1 MLGARAIR
9 PTEFH
14 DNMARTRAIDFA
26 EKQHA
31 ILVAAAAVFARQ
43 GMEKASMAQIALRAQ
58 VSKALLYHYY
68 PGKDALIFGIVHT
81 HLTELEAAV
90 STADDGA
97 LSPPARLEALV
108 WAVLDNYRDADDAHT
123 VQLNGTSALCAEQKD
138 AIRAV
143 ERKIVKRFSD
153 ALAAIN
159 PRLRSSERPL
169 LMPVTMSLFGMLNWV
184 YMWFREGGAVTRR
197 EYARLATDLILN
209 GITNLK

>member
-1 MLGARAIR
+1 
-9 PTEFH
+9 
-14 DNMARTRAIDFA
+14 MARTRAVDFA

-31 ILVAAAAVFARQ
+31 ILVAAASVFAQQ

-68 PGKDALIFGIVHT
+68 PSKDALIFGIVHT
-81 HLTELEAAV
+81 HLTDLEAAV
-90 STADDGA
+90 SAADDA
-97 LSPPARLEALV
+97 SLPPTQRLEALV

-123 VQLNGTSALCAEQKD
+123 VQLNGTSALSDEQKD

-153 ALAAIN
+153 TLAEIN
-159 PRLRSSERPL
+159 PSLKNPERPL

-184 YMWFREGGAVTRR
+184 YMWFRDGGTLTR
-197 EYARLATDLILN
+197 EDYGRLATTLILQ
-209 GITNLK
+209 GVGAVK